1 MADVENNDELFVD
14 NAHTPKEGVEHHRK
28 EEREGKV
35 LGGYKQW
42 IQGKAAKANNKNIN
56 YTYVK

>member
-14 NAHTPKEGVEHHRK
+14 NAHTPKEGVEHLRK

-35 LGGYKQW
+35 LGG
-42 IQGKAAKANNKNIN
+42 
-56 YTYVK
+56 

>member
-1 MADVENNDELFVD
+1 MICWAFWHVIKMMMADVENNDELFVD

-35 LGGYKQW
+35 LGG
-42 IQGKAAKANNKNIN
+42 
-56 YTYVK
+56 